1 MHSLQCVW
9 DFIIIFLNALRLAT
23 LFKSK
28 TVIHP
33 FDVSHTSVKL
43 YIYICSKMV
52 SFQLVVDVVV
62 DTFYIYLHNTYI
74 TSLNG
79 ASCSHHHFPQ
89 CNCGSMDE
97 DEDDDYGLVEIIV

>member
-1 MHSLQCVW
+1 M
-9 DFIIIFLNALRLAT
+9 AT

-43 YIYICSKMV
+43 YICSQMV
-52 SFQLVVDVVV
+52 SFQLVVDSLSIHI
-62 DTFYIYLHNTYI
+62 YII
-74 TSLNG
+74 SISRPLNG

-89 CNCGSMDE
+89 CNWGSMDDDE
-97 DEDDDYGLVEIIV
+97 DEEDGDDHGLVEIIV